1 MKKKILLL
9 IFFILSISNNIFSQK
24 QENKINELRIASEN
38 NKDSIAIKIDNSF
51 FLLGTLNDYMGRK
64 WVAKGEV
71 FDKYYPFEK
80 PLMKFVDSIVKKEYK
95 ISLIQKDNCFNSVE
109 MSKKMNSYYNEN
121 ELVHSF
127 FTSKEKKISFILG
140 AYYRYGEKVN
150 DNIYKIQIANSN
162 KHIDI
167 YQFLLS
173 LGCKNI
179 YYKRLQNI
187 PVQNIIYF
195 EANEL
200 IKEYFK
206 TIELEKEKLFQSLLQ
221 SFNSIKISKE
231 DYIKEMDKQNLKLI
245 ELFNGK

>member
-1 MKKKILLL
+1 M
-9 IFFILSISNNIFSQK
+9 
-24 QENKINELRIASEN
+24 
-38 NKDSIAIKIDNSF
+38 
-51 FLLGTLNDYMGRK
+51 
-64 WVAKGEV
+64 
-71 FDKYYPFEK
+71 
-80 PLMKFVDSIVKKEYK
+80 
-95 ISLIQKDNCFNSVE
+95 
-109 MSKKMNSYYNEN
+109 
-121 ELVHSF
+121 
-127 FTSKEKKISFILG
+127 
-140 AYYRYGEKVN
+140 N